1 MYWIYALYSERFDK
15 IYVGQTNDITRRLF
29 EHNFSIENS
38 SWTKSYRPWNLIYS
52 EEVSSRIEAMKRER
66 QLKSG
71 GGRRFLRSLLSE
83 VIKNP

>member
-38 SWTKSYRPWNLIYS
+38 SWTKSYRPWELIYS
-52 EEVSSRIEAMKRER
+52 D
-66 QLKSG
+66 
-71 GGRRFLRSLLSE
+71 
-83 VIKNP
+83 